1 MAVNRDF
8 RDLFAA
14 LNAAEARY
22 LLVGGY
28 AVAYHGRPRYT
39 KDLDVWV
46 EADPDN
52 APRVL
57 IALREFGAPLAGLA
71 MEDLSRPG

>member
-1 MAVNRDF
+1 MAVSRDF

-28 AVAYHGRPRYT
+28 AVAYHGRPRYM
-39 KDLDVWV
+39 KLG
-46 EADPDN
+46 
-52 APRVL
+52 
-57 IALREFGAPLAGLA
+57 LRSAAVGP
-71 MEDLSRPG
+71 MPG